1 MLTRR
6 KVWSVA
12 DALLLEDKLPVLAR
26 ELAMGIYEV
35 EDILTRYGISWDEF
49 ERIQGM
55 GRFQKLLE
63 TTTVEWGSTL
73 NTRERIK
80 VKALAGV
87 EDGLAGLFMSAKDTR
102 ETLASR
108 VEAYKLAR
116 VLAGIGEKDPNE
128 IAPEKFTLTINVGD
142 TSTVVGGGPPVIEGS
157 AYDRREHRA
166 ELGPQNLRESSAHDD
181 AREKDTDQLFE
192 FTSGVSNESQDL
204 RSASLNTEL
213 TAGYDEGR
221 HDSKE
226 K

>member
-1 MLTRR
+1 MT
-6 KVWSVA
+6 

-35 EDILTRYGISWDEF
+35 EDILTRYGISWGEF
-49 ERIQGM
+49 ERIQALT
-55 GRFQKLLE
+55 RFQKLLE

-87 EDGLAGLFMSAKDTR
+87 EDGLHGLFLSAKDTR

-128 IAPEKFTLTINVGD
+128 IAPEKFTLTINVGE
-142 TSTVVGGGPPVIEGS
+142 TKTEIGGPVTGGS
-157 AYDRREHRA
+157 AYDGMRDVTP
-166 ELGPQNLRESSAHDD
+166 GPQNL
-181 AREKDTDQLFE
+181 KVVDQLFE
-192 FTSGVSNESQDL
+192 FTSEVKAPQEIIQARVRALTMHEDAPKARVPNDDL
-204 RSASLNTEL
+204 RS
-213 TAGYDEGR
+213 GYDDER
-221 HDSKE
+221 HGNDD
-226 K
+226 

>member
-1 MLTRR
+1 MP
-6 KVWSVA
+6 
-12 DALLLEDKLPVLAR
+12 DNLLLEDKLPVLAR

-35 EDILTRYGISWDEF
+35 EDILARYGIGWDEF

-55 GRFQKLLE
+55 GRFQRLLE

-128 IAPEKFTLTINVGD
+128 IPQEKFTLTINIGD
-142 TSTVVGGGPPVIEGS
+142 EKTVVGGPIDVTP
-157 AYDRREHRA
+157 
-166 ELGPQNLRESSAHDD
+166 GPQNLRESVLD
-181 AREKDTDQLFE
+181 APEKDTDQLFE
-192 FTSGVSNESQDL
+192 FTSEVRAPQEIIRARVRALTMHEDAPKARVPNDDL
-204 RSASLNTEL
+204 RS
-213 TAGYDEGR
+213 GYDDER
-221 HDSKE
+221 HGNDD
-226 K
+226 

>member
-1 MLTRR
+1 M
-6 KVWSVA
+6 
-12 DALLLEDKLPVLAR
+12 LEDKLPVLAR

-142 TSTVVGGGPPVIEGS
+142 TSTVVGGGSPVI
-157 AYDRREHRA
+157 EHRA
-166 ELGPQNLRESSAHDD
+166 ELGPHNLVGAVEVA
-181 AREKDTDQLFE
+181 EKDTDQLFE
-192 FTSGVSNESQDL
+192 FTSGVSGVEGG
-204 RSASLNTEL
+204 LNDDL
-213 TAGYDEGR
+213 TAGYVGED
-221 HDSKE
+221 D
-226 K
+226 

>member
-1 MLTRR
+1 M
-6 KVWSVA
+6 A
-12 DALLLEDKLPVLAR
+12 DLMLLEDKLPVLAR

-35 EDILTRYGISWDEF
+35 EDILTRYGIGWDEF

-55 GRFQKLLE
+55 GRFQRLLE

-128 IAPEKFTLTINVGD
+128 VPQEKFTLTINIGD
-142 TSTVVGGGPPVIEGS
+142 EKTVVGGPTIDVTP
-157 AYDRREHRA
+157 
-166 ELGPQNLRESSAHDD
+166 GPQNLRESVLD
-181 AREKDTDQLFE
+181 APEKDTDQLFE
-192 FTSGVSNESQDL
+192 FTSEVRAPQEIIQARVRALTMHEDAPKARVPNDDL
-204 RSASLNTEL
+204 RS
-213 TAGYDEGR
+213 GYDDER
-221 HDSKE
+221 HGDYD
-226 K
+226 

>member
-1 MLTRR
+1 M
-6 KVWSVA
+6 
-12 DALLLEDKLPVLAR
+12 LEDKLPVLAR

-35 EDILTRYGISWDEF
+35 EDILGRYGISWGEF

-55 GRFQKLLE
+55 ARFQRLLE

-128 IAPEKFTLTINVGD
+128 IPQEKFTLTINIGD
-142 TSTVVGGGPPVIEGS
+142 EKTVVGGPAIDVTP
-157 AYDRREHRA
+157 
-166 ELGPQNLRESSAHDD
+166 GPQNLRESVLD
-181 AREKDTDQLFE
+181 APEKDTGQLFE
-192 FTSGVSNESQDL
+192 FTSEVTRAPQEVIQARVRALTTKPMPTPTPTPNDDL
-204 RSASLNTEL
+204 RS
-213 TAGYDEGR
+213 GYDDER
-221 HDSKE
+221 HGDSE
-226 K
+226 R

>member
-1 MLTRR
+1 M
-6 KVWSVA
+6 
-12 DALLLEDKLPVLAR
+12 LEDKLPVLAR

-35 EDILTRYGISWDEF
+35 EDILGRYGVSWDEF
-49 ERIQGM
+49 ERINAM
-55 GRFQKLLE
+55 PRFQRLLE

-87 EDGLAGLFMSAKDTR
+87 EDGLHGLFLSAKDTR

-128 IAPEKFTLTINVGD
+128 IPQEKFTLTINIGD
-142 TSTVVGGGPPVIEGS
+142 EKTVVGGPTIDVTP
-157 AYDRREHRA
+157 
-166 ELGPQNLRESSAHDD
+166 GPQNLRESVLD
-181 AREKDTDQLFE
+181 APEKDTDQLFE
-192 FTSGVSNESQDL
+192 FTSGVRTVADASFNED
-204 RSASLNTEL
+204 L

-221 HDSKE
+221 HDSEE

>member
-1 MLTRR
+1 M
-6 KVWSVA
+6 A
-12 DALLLEDKLPVLAR
+12 DTLLLEDKLPVLAR

-35 EDILTRYGISWDEF
+35 EDILARYGISWEEF

-55 GRFQKLLE
+55 TRFQRLLE

-87 EDGLAGLFMSAKDTR
+87 EDGLHGLFLSAKDTR

-128 IAPEKFTLTINVGD
+128 IPQEKFTLTINVGD
-142 TSTVVGGGPPVIEGS
+142 TKTVVGGGPPVIEHAPGPHNLVGRGRD
-157 AYDRREHRA
+157 DRSRWE
-166 ELGPQNLRESSAHDD
+166 
-181 AREKDTDQLFE
+181 
-192 FTSGVSNESQDL
+192 
-204 RSASLNTEL
+204 
-213 TAGYDEGR
+213 R
-221 HDSKE
+221 H
-226 K
+226 

>member
-1 MLTRR
+1 M
-6 KVWSVA
+6 A
-12 DALLLEDKLPVLAR
+12 DTLLLEDKLPVLAR

-35 EDILTRYGISWDEF
+35 EDILARYGISWEEF

-55 GRFQKLLE
+55 TRFQRLLE

-87 EDGLAGLFMSAKDTR
+87 EDGLHGLFLSAKDTR

-128 IAPEKFTLTINVGD
+128 IPQEKFTLTINVGD
-142 TSTVVGGGPPVIEGS
+142 TSTVVGGGSPVIEHVPGPHNLVG
-157 AYDRREHRA
+157 AA
-166 ELGPQNLRESSAHDD
+166 ETIEVAG
-181 AREKDTDQLFE
+181 KDTDQLFE
-192 FTSGVSNESQDL
+192 FTSGVRTVAD
-204 RSASLNTEL
+204 ASLNEDL

-221 HDSKE
+221 HDSEE